1 VIRLAVAAVAFY
13 GTALAP
19 VPPVI
24 VRDPGPGPV
33 GHYLAMTLAKIDTRV
48 LMGDTLAITK
58 DSVFPGAV
66 VILAKQVTVTAL
78 SEIKGDLIVVGGD
91 LFIKPGTRIYGQ
103 AVAIGGGV
111 YASFLASARDGK
123 ASYRDFTFD
132 AERVNGAIELR
143 YHDLSVVPPESAVQL
158 PGVYGLRMPA
168 YDRSNG
174 LSIPGGP
181 TIALDG
187 GKLTVDPIVT
197 YRSQIGQVDP
207 SLTANWQTG
216 RNFLLH
222 GAAARETRSND
233 AWITGDLSNSLNALL
248 IGRDTRN
255 WYRANLVQ
263 TTANRTFE
271 TPAVVATYRLGGQFE
286 RASSA
291 RPDSSPTSGPWSF
304 IGKHSTEGMR
314 RPNPPV
320 PAGDIGSV
328 LAGANYKWNA
338 TAVTSTLDVG
348 LEVPVSSSLTNA
360 HFVQMTVDGQ
370 VSFPTFG
377 IQRFR
382 FDAHAI
388 LTRGDTAPLQR
399 FGYLGGSG
407 TLATVEPLLSL
418 GGDELLFL
426 ESRYII
432 PVPAIT
438 LPFVGSPTVTLRHIV
453 GTAAIQHLPA
463 LTQNVGIRLSV
474 LLVRGDLLMDTK
486 TRKVEIHTGLSLVR

>member
-1 VIRLAVAAVAFY
+1 
-13 GTALAP
+13 
-19 VPPVI
+19 
-24 VRDPGPGPV
+24 
-33 GHYLAMTLAKIDTRV
+33 MTLAKGDTRV
-48 LMGDTLAITK
+48 LMADTLAITT

-66 VILAKQVTVTAL
+66 VVIGRRVTVV

-91 LFIKPGTRIYGQ
+91 LFIKPGARIYGQ
-103 AVAIGGGV
+103 AIAIGGGV
-111 YASFLASARDGK
+111 YASLLASARDGK

-132 AERVNGAIELR
+132 AVRANGVIELR
-143 YHDLSVVPPESAVQL
+143 YRDLAVVAPESAVQL
-158 PGVYGLRMPA
+158 PGVYGLRTPT

-174 LSIPGGP
+174 LSVPGGP
-181 TIALDG
+181 TVTLDG
-187 GKLTVDPIVT
+187 GKLAVDPLVT
-197 YRSQIGQVDP
+197 YRSQIGKVDP

-222 GAAARETRSND
+222 AVAARETRSND
-233 AWITGDLSNSLNALL
+233 AWITSDFSNSLNALL

-255 WYRANLVQ
+255 WYRANLAEA
-263 TTANRTFE
+263 TANRTFV
-271 TPAVVATYRLGGQFE
+271 TPAVIATYRLGGQFE
-286 RASSA
+286 RAASA

-304 IGKHSTEGMR
+304 TGKHSAEGMR
-314 RPNPPV
+314 RPNPQV

-328 LAGANYKWNA
+328 LGGANYKWNA

-348 LEVPVSSSLTNA
+348 LEVPVSSNLTNT

-407 TLATVEPLLSL
+407 TLGTVEPLLSL

-432 PVPAIT
+432 PVPAIS
-438 LPFVGSPTVTLRHIV
+438 LPFVGSPTVTLRHIL

-463 LTQNVGIRLSV
+463 MTQIVGIRLSV

-486 TRKVEIHTGLSLVR
+486 TRKFEFHTGLSLGR